1 MSEVSC
7 CPVLELNALSKGG
20 TFASSIPGI
29 IANQVIRTNI
39 ANKQSPNVPICCSTG
54 PIISPYSGGTT
65 SGTQTL
71 ALIQNQALCTYN
83 QNLAVAKLRQI
94 PGCPIDNSQRFAKYQ
109 RFASPVVNCT
119 PPVIVS
125 GLPKA
130 LNGPCTN
137 VIGISQVWPPS

>member
-7 CPVLELNALSKGG
+7 CPILELNALSKGG

-29 IANQVIRTNI
+29 IASQVIRTNI
-39 ANKQSPNVPICCSTG
+39 ANKQPPNVPICCSTS
-54 PIISPYSGGTT
+54 PIISPFSGGTT

-94 PGCPIDNSQRFAKYQ
+94 PGCPIDNAQRFAKYQ
-109 RFASPVVNCT
+109 RFPSAEANCM
-119 PPVIVS
+119 PPVIVT
-125 GLPKA
+125 GLPTA
-130 LNGPCTN
+130 VNGPCTN
-137 VIGISQVWPPS
+137 VIGISQTSPYT

>member
-7 CPVLELNALSKGG
+7 CPVLELNAISKGG
-20 TFASSIPGI
+20 TFASSIPSI
-29 IANQVIRTNI
+29 IASQVIRTNI
-39 ANKQSPNVPICCSTG
+39 ARTITNVPICCSTG
-54 PIISPYSGGTT
+54 PVISPFSGGTT

-71 ALIQNQALCTYN
+71 TLIQNQALCAYN

-94 PGCPIDNSQRFAKYQ
+94 PGCPINNAQRFAKYQ
-109 RFASPVVNCT
+109 RFPSAEANCM